1 MFAKFKRV
9 LGNVTVEVKNAIV
22 RVEGIPADVMAR
34 DIKKIWGTGRIEQNL
49 FNEIDDNSFSF
60 YEFFAVDVVYAID
73 RMIAHPQA
81 RTAIRTL
88 TKIKETIVAGTWLAG
103 NDLQHAPLLN
113 REKLALFTMQ
123 PLPFQAAYFDA
134 YEKNKLRNRLRGM
147 LLAGAAGSGKAQPLD
162 SLIRVPGGWK
172 KMGEMAIGSEVIA
185 KDGTVSKVVGVY
197 PQGKKD
203 IYRVTFADG
212 RTAECCA
219 DHLWKAYV
227 PRRRDYQHSAI
238 YTTTE
243 LISLLDEGNGR
254 RIRVDLVEPEKQ
266 EDIEL
271 PIDPYLLGVL
281 LGDGC
286 FRSLTPSI
294 TNPDREI
301 FDEIEKVLPHGIKL
315 VQRAGDRCLTYGLVR
330 KEGSPVSEIVSFL
343 KAANLAGFYSYEK
356 HIPDVFLNASHAQRM
371 ALIQGLMDT
380 DGTSCTA
387 GGVSF
392 CTTSQALANGFV
404 YLIRSVGGIART
416 SNKQPVY
423 TYSGERKQGRPAF
436 IINIRHPDPSS
447 LFRLERKRSRVMGK
461 NQYSDNLKLRI
472 EKIEKVREA
481 EAQCIAID
489 HPEHLYVTDNFV
501 VTHNT
506 YTSIA
511 QVEMLECDKV
521 IVVVP
526 NNSINRVW
534 EANLLGNF
542 INPPSYW
549 LSNGTVPFT
558 GEEKYLVVTYE
569 YLAKLLAL
577 LGKFKYRKLTI
588 LLDESHNFNEIK
600 SLRTELFLTL
610 CEKTQPSDVIWLS
623 GTPIKALATEAIPL
637 IRCIDPTFTPECEAR
652 FRKIF
657 GVSSERASD
666 MLKNR
671 LDGLMFKIEKHEL
684 KLLPPI
690 FREVKV
696 VVPGSERYTLEAIRE
711 RMQAYMDERY
721 TYYNSRRKEDEA
733 FFYGCLKKHED
744 GLRTPKDKDAF
755 REYMRCLKVT
765 ILSQGDV
772 RFAKDEIIYCN
783 KYETRVLM
791 PSLPAG
797 ERKAFKD
804 IKSIVKYVKL
814 KVQGECLGRVV
825 GRARIEAHMA
835 MAPCIDYVTLIE
847 STEKKTLVYTS
858 FTEVINVL
866 ERMLPEMGLEP
877 LFVYGKTNSQ
887 LAGIIKK
894 FDEDENANPL
904 VATYASLS
912 TAVPLVMADVMLM
925 IDAPWRDYQ
934 LQQTVSRI
942 NRLGSDTQCY
952 VYTAVLDTGEK
963 PNISTRSFDILKWS
977 QQQVVAL
984 TGVQSPFEIGD
995 ELEKADLALEEYE
1008 LSTGQLPQ
1016 PAFLEW

>member
-147 LLAGAAGSGKAQPLD
+147 LLAGAAGSGKTFT
-162 SLIRVPGGWK
+162 SL
-172 KMGEMAIGSEVIA
+172 
-185 KDGTVSKVVGVY
+185 
-197 PQGKKD
+197 
-203 IYRVTFADG
+203 
-212 RTAECCA
+212 
-219 DHLWKAYV
+219 
-227 PRRRDYQHSAI
+227 
-238 YTTTE
+238 
-243 LISLLDEGNGR
+243 
-254 RIRVDLVEPEKQ
+254 
-266 EDIEL
+266 
-271 PIDPYLLGVL
+271 
-281 LGDGC
+281 
-286 FRSLTPSI
+286 
-294 TNPDREI
+294 
-301 FDEIEKVLPHGIKL
+301 
-315 VQRAGDRCLTYGLVR
+315 
-330 KEGSPVSEIVSFL
+330 
-343 KAANLAGFYSYEK
+343 
-356 HIPDVFLNASHAQRM
+356 
-371 ALIQGLMDT
+371 
-380 DGTSCTA
+380 
-387 GGVSF
+387 
-392 CTTSQALANGFV
+392 
-404 YLIRSVGGIART
+404 
-416 SNKQPVY
+416 
-423 TYSGERKQGRPAF
+423 
-436 IINIRHPDPSS
+436 
-447 LFRLERKRSRVMGK
+447 
-461 NQYSDNLKLRI
+461 
-472 EKIEKVREA
+472 
-481 EAQCIAID
+481 
-489 HPEHLYVTDNFV
+489 
-501 VTHNT
+501 
-506 YTSIA
+506 A

-755 REYMRCLKVT
+755 REYTRCLKVT

-995 ELEKADLALEEYE
+995 DLEKAGLALEEYE